1 MQAAC
6 SASNWCGIGPRR
18 RAVRCEALRFAT
30 WWQWA
35 SGCGRVV
42 RCGPSSSVASWSS
55 NRVAPNGYGSRVNV
69 RHKGG
74 VVASKGAGRAKNERH
89 RGARPTVGGGV
100 RAPYRLTIRLSEV
113 QLETLIEA
121 ARGLGLD
128 RRGLSKAART
138 FLLHGI
144 GLNVLHEYEPRAV
157 REALDRMPTWPNSPA
172 FLDKR
177 SGGALRSKA
186 TRQGRPVV
194 TDSAQVGASRSK

>member
-1 MQAAC
+1 M
-6 SASNWCGIGPRR
+6 
-18 RAVRCEALRFAT
+18 
-30 WWQWA
+30 
-35 SGCGRVV
+35 VV
-42 RCGPSSSVASWSS
+42 HRGPSSSVASWSS
-55 NRVAPNGYGSRVNV
+55 NRIAPNGYGSWVNV

-74 VVASKGAGRAKNERH
+74 VAASKGVGRAKNERH

-121 ARGLGLD
+121 ARELGLD

-157 REALDRMPTWPNSPA
+157 REALDRMPTWPNLPA
-172 FLDKR
+172 FADREEGEASRPKV
-177 SGGALRSKA
+177 
-186 TRQGRPVV
+186 TRRGRPVIV
-194 TDSAQVGASRSK
+194 GSSQVGASRSK